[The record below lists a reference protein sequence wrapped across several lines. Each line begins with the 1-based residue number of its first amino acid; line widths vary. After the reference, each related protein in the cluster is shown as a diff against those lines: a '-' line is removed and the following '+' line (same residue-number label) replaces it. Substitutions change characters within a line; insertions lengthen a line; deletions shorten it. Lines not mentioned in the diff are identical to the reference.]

1 MSELTLTLIQVGF
14 LALLWL
20 MVLSVATVMRSDLFA
35 RRRARST
42 RSDARAGKAQAR
54 AQQKAVKAQ
63 EKAQEKAQAKA
74 QRRAPG
80 ATAPS
85 GQAKSRAKSGGPRL
99 LLVTAGAQ
107 QGVTVEL
114 GAGPITVGRAPEN
127 TLPLEDD
134 YVSSRHARLYPYE
147 GAWVVEDLGSTNGTF
162 LDKTRVM
169 TPTVVPL
176 GAQVRLGKTVL
187 ELRK

>member
-54 AQQKAVKAQ
+54 AQQKAVR
-63 EKAQEKAQAKA
+63 AQAKA
-74 QRRAPG
+74 HAKAQKRAPG
-80 ATAPS
+80 ATVPS

>member
-63 EKAQEKAQAKA
+63 EKAQAKA
-74 QRRAPG
+74 QKRAPG
-80 ATAPS
+80 ATVPS
-85 GQAKSRAKSGGPRL
+85 GQAKSRPKSGGPRL